1 MLFIIQLSLTLY
13 CFVYSYDN
21 DEVVNVTF
29 VKNIISDDNMNDASV
44 ADSDDTDLLQLGGKE
59 KSS

>member
-1 MLFIIQLSLTLY
+1 MT
-13 CFVYSYDN
+13 
-21 DEVVNVTF
+21 VVKKVDHGDDMKTGAS
-29 VKNIISDDNMNDASV
+29 VADSDDNDIDNDNGMKNYASV